1 MNKYAVVA
9 SLCLVA
15 FAAIAQPVDPA
26 ELRGDDVVY
35 GFVSWGFLGAVVLG
49 LPLLVPGARDVRLDR
64 HSVPHGF
71 SCDRSQHL
79 HRTPGCDSDDL
90 AGVAIPHLRATT
102 FDSVVNACRA
112 MTRLGA
118 P

>member
-49 LPLLVPGARDVRLDR
+49 LPLLFLALAMCGWIATQCLMVLAVIG
-64 HSVPHGF
+64 HSIYIAP
-71 SCDRSQHL
+71 R
-79 HRTPGCDSDDL
+79 
-90 AGVAIPHLRATT
+90 AAIVTT
-102 FDSVVNACRA
+102 LLVLLFL
-112 MTRLGA
+112 TFA
-118 P
+118 PRPSTVWLMLVGP